1 MLRMA
6 IKNVNYRNFLD
17 QGIIETLNEKQL
29 CMALDK
35 IRGKRCRYIKE
46 ARVFLIL
53 LYYSGARPNEIL
65 NLKAKN
71 ASNDGVYL
79 KVLVPGSKKGLPRS
93 LYFQLKKPLVKEC
106 LEYCLSCMP
115 DAFLFYHYRSGYTRK
130 VTNRKGEVKYR
141 LEVSNGLRWYF
152 QVWWDNVVAGGIPP
166 YFLRHNRMS
175 KLAEKGASLNEL
187 RMLKGSRTYESVMP
201 YLHMSSRTGKTLAKK
216 ID

>member
-1 MLRMA
+1 MK
-6 IKNVNYRNFLD
+6 IKNVNYRSFLD

-29 CMALDK
+29 VMALDNIK
-35 IRGKRCRYIKE
+35 GKRGRYVKE

-53 LYYSGARPNEIL
+53 LYYSGARPNEVL

-71 ASNDGVYL
+71 VSNDGVYL
-79 KVLVPGSKKGLPRS
+79 KALFPGSKKGLPRS
-93 LYFQLKKPLVKEC
+93 LYFQIKKPLIKEA
-106 LEYCLSCMP
+106 LDYCLSVMP
-115 DAFLFYHYRSGYTRK
+115 EAYLFYHYRSGYTRK
-130 VTNRKGEVKYR
+130 ILTKKGEVKYR
-141 LEVSNGLRWYF
+141 LEVTNGLRWYF
-152 QVWWDNVVAGGIPP
+152 GRWWDSVVAGGIPP